1 MRRSEPQYPSPIRN
15 RLLGG
20 PATAGDRIE
29 GWLFDIDE
37 LGPWVTLW
45 VYDDDGRL
53 RRLTDEFHP
62 PVYAHGDRAK
72 LKQLAADMSKR
83 DLIAG
88 LRWVQKREFW
98 SGDEIEVLQLNV
110 SDSSHLSKLREI
122 AAKLDRDITFYNL
135 DIPTPQHY
143 LYLTKLFPLCRVKGR
158 VDERGVV
165 IEIGAANSAWEIDHP
180 MPPLRVM
187 RMRGE
192 RMRPLTAASRLII
205 ATENDE
211 TVLHPAAGAKA
222 INTFNEIIERYD
234 PDLILSERGDSVLF
248 PALLQVAGREK
259 LRLLLDRDHVIT
271 ERKIETEGR
280 TYFSYGNIIYK
291 PPSYPLFGRWHI
303 DRESSFAHHETGL
316 EGLLEMSRL
325 SRLPVQ
331 RAARRSPGTSMTS
344 MQMDRAINDGVLIPW
359 RKNEPEKAKTAL
371 QLLTVDKG
379 GLTFQPKIGER
390 ENVAEID
397 FASMYPSLMI
407 KRNISPETV
416 LCSCCRNIAVPE
428 AGYNICEKRR
438 GLIPLT
444 LEPLVDRRKVYKQMM
459 KRADERTRAI
469 YGARRAAM
477 KWMLVTCFGYMGY
490 KNARMGRIEA
500 HEAVTAWGR
509 ETLLR
514 AKEIAEGADFEMLH
528 ALTDSLWIEKE
539 GVTEEELTRLCETI
553 TCETGIEMSIEGV
566 YSWLVFAPSKV
577 KSTRPVAAR
586 FYGVFTDG
594 GMKIRGLACRRHDT
608 PQFIKEAQ
616 EEMLAELSK
625 ARNIEELR
633 RRRQDARRV
642 YEARLAQIESGRVD
656 PRLLIIEQVLSREI
670 EEYDVETRAALAAR
684 ELGADGVKVH
694 PGEKIGYVITNAKA
708 KNKADRVAI
717 SNRNGLVQYDRREY
731 AARLKAAAE
740 EVGVICDDDPSD
752 ERGDAGANRLPLFP
766 D

>member
-1 MRRSEPQYPSPIRN
+1 MQRSEPQNSLSIRNPRVPIRN
-15 RLLGG
+15 
-20 PATAGDRIE
+20 PIE

-53 RRLTDEFHP
+53 HRLTDEFYP
-62 PVYAHGDRAK
+62 PVYAHGDRGK

-83 DLIAG
+83 GLIAG
-88 LRWVQKREFW
+88 AQWVQKREFW

-122 AAKLDRDITFYNL
+122 AAKLDRDISFYNL
-135 DIPTPQHY
+135 DIPAPQYY
-143 LYLTKLFPLCRVKGR
+143 LYLTKLFPLCRVNAR
-158 VDERGVV
+158 VDARGNV
-165 IEIGAANSAWEIDHP
+165 IEINAASSAWEIRRP
-180 MPPLRVM
+180 TPTMRVM

-192 RMRPLTAASRLII
+192 RVRPLTSASRIII
-205 ATENDE
+205 ATESDE
-211 TVLHPAAGAKA
+211 RVLHPAGGAAA
-222 INTFNEIIERYD
+222 IDAFNETVERYD

-248 PALLQVAGREK
+248 PTLLQIAGRER
-259 LRLLLDRDHVIT
+259 LRLSLDRDRVVT

-303 DRESSFAHHETGL
+303 DRENSFAHHETGL
-316 EGLLEMSRL
+316 EGLLEMSML

-344 MQMDRAINDGVLIPW
+344 MQMDRAINDGILIPW
-359 RKNEPEKAKTAL
+359 RKNEPEKPKTAL

-379 GLTFQPKIGER
+379 GLTFQPRIGER

-416 LCSCCRNIAVPE
+416 LCSCCRNGAVPE

-444 LEPLVDRRKVYKQMM
+444 LEPLVKRRKVYKQLM
-459 KRADERTRAI
+459 KSADERTRAI
-469 YGARRAAM
+469 YGARRAAI

-514 AKEIAEGADFEMLH
+514 AKEIAEDAGFEMLH

-539 GVTEEELTRLCETI
+539 GVTEEELSRLCETI
-553 TCETGIEMSIEGV
+553 TCETEIEMSLEGV
-566 YSWLVFAPSKV
+566 YRWLVFLPSKV

-586 FYGVFTDG
+586 FYGVFAGG

-616 EEMLAELSK
+616 EEMLDVLSK
-625 ARNIEELR
+625 AQNIEELR
-633 RRRQDARRV
+633 QRRQEARRI
-642 YEARLAQIESGRVD
+642 YEARLAELENGQVAPS
-656 PRLLIIEQVLSREI
+656 LLTIEQVLSREI

-684 ELGADGVKVH
+684 ELIGDGVKVH

-708 KNKADRVAI
+708 KNKADRVRT
-717 SNRNGLVQYDRREY
+717 SNRNGLVQYDRGEY
-731 AARLKAAAE
+731 AARLKVAAK
-740 EVGVICDDDPSD
+740 EVGVIDDDDSSGG
-752 ERGDAGANRLPLFP
+752 RGRAGADRLPLFP

>member
-1 MRRSEPQYPSPIRN
+1 MNNLPPIRN
-15 RLLGG
+15 QPLGRL
-20 PATAGDRIE
+20 AAISNRIE

-37 LGPWVTLW
+37 LGPCVTLW

-53 RRLTDEFHP
+53 HRLTDEFYP

-72 LKQLAADMSKR
+72 LKRLAADLSKR
-83 DLIAG
+83 DLIMG
-88 LRWVQKREFW
+88 VRWVQKREFW
-98 SGDEIEVLQLNV
+98 SGDEIEVIQLNV

-122 AAKLDRDITFYNL
+122 AAKLDREVSFYNL

-143 LYLTKLFPLCRVKGR
+143 LYLTKLFPLCRVEAR
-158 VDERGVV
+158 VDERGAV
-165 IEIGAANSAWEIDHP
+165 IEIAATDSAWEIDHP
-180 MPPLRVM
+180 APPLRVM

-192 RMRPLTAASRLII
+192 RMRPLTGASRIII

-211 TVLHPAAGAKA
+211 MILHPAGGAKA
-222 INTFNEIIERYD
+222 INTFNQIIGRYD

-259 LRLLLDRDHVIT
+259 LQLPLDRDRVTT

-291 PPSYPLFGRWHI
+291 PPSYPLCGRWHI
-303 DRESSFAHHETGL
+303 DRENSFAHHETGL

-331 RAARRSPGTSMTS
+331 RASRRSPGTSMTS
-344 MQMDRAINDGVLIPW
+344 MQMDRAINDGVLVPW
-359 RKNEPEKAKTAL
+359 RKNEPERAKTAL

-379 GLTFQPKIGER
+379 GLTFQPKIGEY

-407 KRNISPETV
+407 RRNISPETV
-416 LCSCCRNIAVPE
+416 LCSCCQNNAVPE
-428 AGYNICEKRR
+428 AGYTICEKRR

-444 LEPLVDRRKVYKQMM
+444 LEPLVERRNVYKRLM
-459 KRADERTRAI
+459 KSADERTRAI
-469 YGARRAAM
+469 YDARRAAI

-514 AKEIAEGADFEMLH
+514 AKEIAEGAGFEMLH
-528 ALTDSLWIEKE
+528 ALTDSLWIEKK
-539 GVTEEELTRLCETI
+539 GVTEEELLRLCETI
-553 TCETGIEMSIEGV
+553 TGETGIEMSLEGV
-566 YSWLVFAPSKV
+566 YRWLIFAPSKV

-608 PQFIKEAQ
+608 PQFIKKAQ
-616 EEMLAELSK
+616 EEMLAALSR
-625 ARNIEELR
+625 AQNTEELR
-633 RRRQDARRV
+633 RRRQDARRI
-642 YEARLAQIESGRVD
+642 YEARLAELESGQVD

-670 EEYDVETRAALAAR
+670 DEYEVGTRASLAAR
-684 ELGADGVKVH
+684 ELIDDGVNAH
-694 PGEKIGYVITNAKA
+694 PGEKVGYVITNARA
-708 KNKADRVAI
+708 KNKAERVI
-717 SNRNGLVQYDRREY
+717 TSNRNGAVDYDRREY
-731 AARLKAAAE
+731 AARLKAAAK
-740 EVGVICDDDPSD
+740 EVGVIADDDSSKEPG
-752 ERGDAGANRLPLFP
+752 RAVANCDLLFP
-766 D
+766 Y